1 MVASSSGQMLLQDTR
16 LVEELSHFNR
26 ERIPER
32 VVHAKGSG
40 AFGKFF
46 LTKPIPQW
54 TRAKIFTE
62 VKEGGVPLAVRFST
76 VGGEKGSADT
86 VRDPR
91 GFAIKFYTDEG
102 NLDLVANN
110 TPIFFIN
117 DPILFPSLVHSQ
129 KRNPQ
134 TNLRDPDAYW
144 DFLSSIP
151 QSLHQVCYLHSDRGI
166 PDGYRHMHGFAG
178 HTYQFTPAS
187 AATSNA
193 SIQPPFYVKF
203 HFKTQQ
209 GIKNLTS
216 EQAEKLAGSDP
227 DYSTRDLFDAIK
239 RRDCPKWTMA
249 IQVMTEEQRLE
260 MKDNIF
266 DITTTWSQ
274 KKFPLHQIGYFV
286 LDENPTN
293 HFTDIEQLAF
303 CPSNLVPGI
312 DPSPDRI
319 LQGRIFA
326 YSDAQRYRLG
336 VNFNDLRVNK
346 SRCPLRDVTYRDG
359 AGCATDNHGSLPN
372 YFPNRQIFFPN
383 DVHYQDQPFYIDGVA
398 TRSPPVCVPY
408 IDQTREF
415 VHSVLNEESRGR
427 LAHNLAVELN
437 KVRNQTI
444 IQRLL
449 ILFRLASEPLAISI
463 RDKVNSMRPTK
474 PLPPLRA
481 LTVELKDVT
490 NETIDEKTFAGLNSQ
505 SGNKSLTNSSKDSS
519 SISTSS
525 GCVDATAYKVALL
538 AGGVKSYTLEEDLQ
552 GLAISK
558 CPYNG
563 NNKQQLPM
571 KNGK

>member
-1 MVASSSGQMLLQDTR
+1 MSSSGRRFHRPYVSMVASSSGPLMLQDTR

-54 TRAKIFTE
+54 TRAKVFTE
-62 VKEGGVPLAVRFST
+62 VKREGVPIAVRFST

-91 GFAIKFYTDEG
+91 GFAVKFYTEEG

-129 KRNPQ
+129 KRDPQ

-166 PDGYRHMHGFAG
+166 PDGYRHMHGFAC
-178 HTYQFTPAS
+178 HTYQFSPEPAAKS
-187 AATSNA
+187 TSDRDDF
-193 SIQPPFYVKF
+193 PFFVKF

-209 GIKNLTS
+209 GIRNLTS

-227 DYSTRDLFDAIK
+227 DYSTRDLFNAIK
-239 RRDCPKWTMA
+239 SGDFPKWTVA
-249 IQVMTEEQRLE
+249 VQIMTEAQRLE
-260 MKDNIF
+260 MKENIF

-274 KKFPLHQIGYFV
+274 KKFPLHEIGYFQ

-293 HFTDIEQLAF
+293 HFADIEQLAF

-312 DPSPDRI
+312 DPSPDRV

-326 YSDAQRYRLG
+326 YADAQRYRLG
-336 VNFNDLRVNK
+336 VNFNDLRVNR
-346 SRCPLRDVTYRDG
+346 SRCPMRDVTYRDG
-359 AGCATDNHGSLPN
+359 AGCATDNHGSTPN
-372 YFPNRQIFFPN
+372 YYPNRTIFFPN
-383 DVHYQDQPFYIDGVA
+383 DKHFQEEPYHVEGLVS
-398 TRSPPVCVPY
+398 RSPPVCVPY
-408 IDQTREF
+408 IDQTRDF
-415 VHSVLNEESRGR
+415 VHRVLDEPARKR
-427 LAHNLAVELN
+427 LAHNLGVELN
-437 KVRNQTI
+437 KVRNQTT
-444 IQRLL
+444 IQRMI
-449 ILFRLASEPLAISI
+449 ILFRLASEPLAAGI
-463 RDKVNSMRPTK
+463 REEINAKRPAK

-481 LTVELKDVT
+481 LAVELKEVS
-490 NETIDEKTFAGLNSQ
+490 NETIDEKTFAAIN
-505 SGNKSLTNSSKDSS
+505 NKKSNCN
-519 SISTSS
+519 
-525 GCVDATAYKVALL
+525 GCDDATAYKIALL
-538 AGGVKSYTLEEDLQ
+538 AGGIESYVIE
-552 GLAISK
+552 
-558 CPYNG
+558 
-563 NNKQQLPM
+563 
-571 KNGK
+571 